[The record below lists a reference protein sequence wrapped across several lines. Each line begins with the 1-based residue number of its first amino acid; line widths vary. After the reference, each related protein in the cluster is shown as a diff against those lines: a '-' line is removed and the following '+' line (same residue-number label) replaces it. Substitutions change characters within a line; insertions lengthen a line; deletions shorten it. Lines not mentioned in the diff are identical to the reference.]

1 VTHKPASLSLLVDWG
16 YSPHQYLVTTSR
28 MVLNVVP
35 VSWLGQELRLGIGLE
50 LGVRG

>member
-35 VSWLGQELRLGIGLE
+35 VALVGTGVEVGNWV
-50 LGVRG
+50 GVRS